1 MAATAIDCMILGD
14 LYSSEAMR
22 RVFSD
27 ESRLQRY
34 LDVEAALA
42 AVQARLGIIP
52 LAAVA
57 EIARHGSVRDLNLAR
72 LRSQTE
78 RFGDAV
84 PAVVEQIVEK
94 CPGDLGQHVHWGATT
109 QDITDTATIL
119 QIREAFALVD
129 DDLQA
134 IAASLADL
142 ARRYRDA
149 PMAGRS
155 NLQQA
160 VPITFGYKA
169 AVLLAAIER
178 HRARLAELRP
188 RVLVG
193 EFGGAVGTLAALA
206 RSSIGCW
213 PNLRRGRSHK
223 LHVLR
228 DSTFTQC
235 SRMKR
240 KATTSS
246 VRSAW

>member
-1 MAATAIDCMILGD
+1 MTATATDSMVLGN
-14 LYSSEAMR
+14 LFGSEAMR
-22 RVFSD
+22 GVFSD

-57 EIARHGSVRDLNLAR
+57 EIERHCSVRDLDLAR
-72 LRSQTE
+72 LIGQTE
-78 RFGDAV
+78 RFGDLV
-84 PAVVEQIVEK
+84 PAVVEQVIEK

-109 QDITDTATIL
+109 QDISDTATIL
-119 QIREAFALVD
+119 QIRQALALVD

-134 IAASLADL
+134 IAASLAEL

-160 VPITFGYKA
+160 VPIT
-169 AVLLAAIER
+169 LAPQAS
-178 HRARLAELRP
+178 
-188 RVLVG
+188 
-193 EFGGAVGTLAALA
+193 
-206 RSSIGCW
+206 SSIGFW
-213 PNLRRGRSHK
+213 QSLRKGRSHK

-228 DSTFTQC
+228 AARLSTGFWAGPSVSPPFEGQGFAAEPVRC
-235 SRMKR
+235 S
-240 KATTSS
+240 TS
-246 VRSAW
+246 